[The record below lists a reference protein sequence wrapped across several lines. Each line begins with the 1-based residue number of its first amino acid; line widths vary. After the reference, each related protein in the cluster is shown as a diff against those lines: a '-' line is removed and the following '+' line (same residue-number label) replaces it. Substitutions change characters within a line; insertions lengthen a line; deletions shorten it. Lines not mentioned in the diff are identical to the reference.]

1 MKWTVLTKPQIG
13 IRASH
18 INDSRLPIDVIDVA
32 TYIYRL
38 YQNLA
43 WIKYILHQVQ
53 IAELLCCCDYQ
64 FKGLNFSFQNIVT
77 NEKRFIGW
85 DLTWRHLVVPHVFMI
100 TRRFDTKSDD
110 SESKKACIS
119 SFSITDKICALTDFT
134 RLSHS
139 ERGILLK
146 SPSWF
151 SSVSGANSTSGS
163 RRF

>member
-1 MKWTVLTKPQIG
+1 M
-13 IRASH
+13 
-18 INDSRLPIDVIDVA
+18 
-32 TYIYRL
+32 
-38 YQNLA
+38 
-43 WIKYILHQVQ
+43 
-53 IAELLCCCDYQ
+53 
-64 FKGLNFSFQNIVT
+64 
-77 NEKRFIGW
+77 
-85 DLTWRHLVVPHVFMI
+85 VPHVLMI
-100 TRRFDTKSDD
+100 TLRFDTKSED

-163 RRF
+163 RIF